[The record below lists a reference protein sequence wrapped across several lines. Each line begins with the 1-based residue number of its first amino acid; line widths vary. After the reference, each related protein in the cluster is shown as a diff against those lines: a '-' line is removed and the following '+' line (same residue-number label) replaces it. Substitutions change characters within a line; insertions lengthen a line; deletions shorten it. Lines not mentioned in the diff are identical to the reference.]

1 MADMKCAPLPYVTA
15 KSLYLFGDL
24 ATVKFNLSGKSLIQ
38 LILPLPDNSSTLK
51 GNNSGKPLSNF
62 LSEQLLVPGQKL
74 LETYVLIQ
82 FVMILLLNHW
92 IAQSRKYNCGDQSF
106 LPVSKPSLM
115 EYDLTFLTGRG
126 QFGSEQALVTVFERT
141 FASPVIT
148 IWFSFP
154 KTSTF
159 PLVMTGGFGRLS
171 CHLYFASPNTLYQP
185 AVRGFV
191 AKC

>member
-1 MADMKCAPLPYVTA
+1 MYIYVGF
-15 KSLYLFGDL
+15 LR
-24 ATVKFNLSGKSLIQ
+24 
-38 LILPLPDNSSTLK
+38 
-51 GNNSGKPLSNF
+51 KPLSNF

-74 LETYVLIQ
+74 LETYVCIQ

-92 IAQSRKYNCGDQSF
+92 IAQSRKYNCGEQFF
-106 LPVSKPSLM
+106 LPVSKPSSM

-126 QFGSEQALVTVFERT
+126 QFVSEQVLVTVFERT
-141 FASPVIT
+141 FASSVKV
-148 IWFSFP
+148 WFSFP

-159 PLVMTGGFGRLS
+159 PLAMTGGFGRLS
-171 CHLYFASPNTLYQP
+171 SHLYFASPNTLYQP